1 MASDAISPYIT
12 TMTLFLFLLLLIQAS
27 AAADKESHTAS
38 NLPRYYS
45 LNTKNGE
52 EAVHVK
58 RSNNMDF
65 ATRKHKTANSNTNT
79 VHQIPP
85 VAAEKSERFRARRSP
100 LEPGGQ
106 LEKIFND
113 SAHEVPS
120 GPNPISNR

>member
-27 AAADKESHTAS
+27 AGADKESHATTT
-38 NLPRYYS
+38 LPHYGS
-45 LNTKNGE
+45 LNTKDGE

-58 RSNNMDF
+58 RSNNMEF
-65 ATRKHKTANSNTNT
+65 ATRKHKTTNPNTNT
-79 VHQIPP
+79 VRQIPP
-85 VAAEKSERFRARRSP
+85 APGEKSERFRARRSP
-100 LEPGGQ
+100 LVSRGQ